1 MTTDGVRTDVVL
13 LTDRS
18 QLSLGRGLVRTVREC
33 AAAGLRTVVVRELD
47 LAVDARRALVARLR
61 EVPDLTVLTAHALL
75 PGAHG
80 VHLAAHQPDHRAGD
94 RAPGAGIHARS
105 CHDVEE
111 VARAAAQ
118 GAAYVTLSPFAATA
132 SKPGHGPSLP
142 PAAYGEARRRCAGS
156 ATRVLAL
163 GGIDARTAA
172 DAVHA
177 GAHGVAVM
185 GAVMRA
191 PEPAAEV
198 AALLAAVG
206 AATAAASRGEDR

>member
-1 MTTDGVRTDVVL
+1 ML

-47 LAVDARRALVARLR
+47 LDVPARTALVARLR
-61 EVPDLTVLTAHALL
+61 EVSDLTVLTARVPL

-80 VHLAAHQPDHRAGD
+80 VHLAAHQAAEGTG
-94 RAPGAGIHARS
+94 GAGLHARS
-105 CHDVEE
+105 CHDVAE
-111 VARAAAQ
+111 VARAAGQ
-118 GAAYVTLSPFAATA
+118 GAAYVTLSPFAPTA
-132 SKPGHGPSLP
+132 SKPGHGPALP
-142 PAAYGEARRRCAGS
+142 PAVYGEARRRCAGA

-191 PEPAAEV
+191 PDPGVEV
-198 AALLAAVG
+198 AALLAAVD
-206 AATAAASRGEDR
+206 AATAAGPGDGR